1 MLCGLSQK
9 LKTNRWLGGL
19 HQWLKAGRGTSD
31 DDLMVG
37 WINYRVRRIT
47 YLLIRSSSTIFC
59 SMTCASG
66 VKYTFKMSDTLVLWR
81 LMPLWQ
87 RTKTS
92 HLTSACCPDRERLQ
106 VAFACVSNTRQQS
119 QVFICSTVVETWHL
133 GRDAQRRHTL
143 SLSTGCWSS
152 RCWRVNGFPSVFIQA
167 VLQHHFSL
175 CWVWKLNQNVPT
187 SICYNTATSLSCSSL
202 PFQCVFIKWHQKVTT
217 HKKKKNQYIFYNKNT
232 AFDVDTGFE
241 NTVLLRRLC
250 QMDIYN
256 CFSTLKRSALA
267 YAQSVF
273 SHPESSEGL
282 LPGEMLDYLD
292 TCRWVRM
299 CLILQPKFWKIWT
312 TCWSS

>member
-37 WINYRVRRIT
+37 WIHYRVRRIT

-66 VKYTFKMSDTLVLWR
+66 VKYTFKMSDTLVPWR

-119 QVFICSTVVETWHL
+119 RVFICSTVVETWHL
-133 GRDAQRRHTL
+133 GRDAQRRHTH
-143 SLSTGCWSS
+143 SLSAQGVEVPDVGGWMVFHLSS
-152 RCWRVNGFPSVFIQA
+152 FKRCFSITSVCAEFGNWTKMHQQVSATILPQA
-167 VLQHHFSL
+167 SRAAL
-175 CWVWKLNQNVPT
+175 
-187 SICYNTATSLSCSSL
+187 YLST
-202 PFQCVFIKWHQKVTT
+202 VFIKWHQKVTT
-217 HKKKKNQYIFYNKNT
+217 PKKKKSIHF
-232 AFDVDTGFE
+232 
-241 NTVLLRRLC
+241 L
-250 QMDIYN
+250 
-256 CFSTLKRSALA
+256 
-267 YAQSVF
+267 
-273 SHPESSEGL
+273 
-282 LPGEMLDYLD
+282 
-292 TCRWVRM
+292 
-299 CLILQPKFWKIWT
+299 
-312 TCWSS
+312 